1 MQDSTLVL
9 RDIHPGTAPA
19 WWPPA
24 PGWWLVVALVLA
36 AVAAYALWRS
46 RKRARMRRI
55 VELFDG
61 AVDTASGAPAKVAA
75 MSELLRRA
83 GHLRNPQADKLPGDS
98 WLAFLDD
105 GDADRPFV
113 RGPGRLL
120 LEGGYRREVDPQQLA
135 ALQTVV
141 RRRFL
146 AWMVK

>member
-9 RDIHPGTAPA
+9 RDIHPGAAPA

-36 AVAAYALWRS
+36 AVAAYAWWRG
-46 RKRARMRRI
+46 RKRARLRRI

-61 AVDTASGAPAKVAA
+61 AVDTASGTAAKVAA
-75 MSELLRRA
+75 MSELMRRA
-83 GHLRNPQADKLPGDS
+83 GHLRNPQADKLQGES

-105 GDADRPFV
+105 GDADSPFV

-120 LEGGYRREVDPQQLA
+120 LEGGYRREVDPRQLA